1 MTSLLAHLCCLIL
14 ILIYCPKIEWFSS
27 NFIQLVTQVQILKK
41 NKELKNKFKFYH
53 PFFLIYIHTHLLFS
67 SLLSHTKK
75 KKPNMK

>member
-53 PFFLIYIHTHLLFS
+53 PFFLIYIHTHTYFFHPYYL
-67 SLLSHTKK
+67 TQKK
-75 KKPNMK
+75 KSLT